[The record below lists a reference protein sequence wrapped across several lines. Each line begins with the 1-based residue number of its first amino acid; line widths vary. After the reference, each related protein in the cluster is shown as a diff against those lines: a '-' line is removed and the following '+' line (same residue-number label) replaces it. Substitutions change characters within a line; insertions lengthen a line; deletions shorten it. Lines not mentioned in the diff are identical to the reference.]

1 MKLICE
7 YESLELTMVEYTS
20 QYFKTFCADKG
31 IAHQLTNPYTPEQN
45 GVSET
50 LNSPAVI
57 DQKKL
62 ELFKLV
68 IPA

>member
-31 IAHQLTNPYTPEQN
+31 IAHQLTNPYTFQR
-45 GVSET
+45 
-50 LNSPAVI
+50 
-57 DQKKL
+57 D
-62 ELFKLV
+62 
-68 IPA
+68 